1 MAILFFCWSTLV
13 ARNASHECLGSIIV
27 RPPDVSSGLQFSF
40 PPRGRN
46 GKKTQ
51 QCVVGPENRREDL
64 RDRAQSIG
72 DGFNASQNAPV
83 ARSTPNSLGERSD

>member
-1 MAILFFCWSTLV
+1 MLINSSNTGLLSEL
-13 ARNASHECLGSIIV
+13 
-27 RPPDVSSGLQFSF
+27 PPWFKS
-40 PPRGRN
+40 

-51 QCVVGPENRREDL
+51 RGVVGPENPREDL

-72 DGFNASQNAPV
+72 DRFNALENAPV